1 MVKERLESDRSS
13 GWLGEEKLM
22 IGIVD
27 PAAATAAA
35 AALVVVRGRRE
46 RKVNGGK
53 RGNHLSFL
61 TSTTPAGAGAG
72 AGAAPLVALVLHLK
86 AGDLGEPEKPERDNV
101 DK

>member
-1 MVKERLESDRSS
+1 MVNERLESDRSS

-72 AGAAPLVALVLHLK
+72 AGASSGGAGAAP
-86 AGDLGEPEKPERDNV
+86 
-101 DK
+101 